1 MLWGGRCCAE
11 ARKLVQADTTHPEN
25 PAYGG
30 SVNADG
36 SPSSTLAE
44 DADATCRKIAFRRLS
59 IVRAPPPEPDAAEG
73 WVTFQ
78 VREQQAKALKCI
90 ACPLAATSQG
100 SAPCMCRSR
109 SGDGLDDQ
117 KARHLSWTLGNPKSK
132 LSQHYIFYPW

>member
-1 MLWGGRCCAE
+1 MWRAQSHGDLLFYCSWSRNMMLFQNSIMKSRQHRPRALAVSMLRGERCSAE
-11 ARKLVQADTTHPEN
+11 AQKLGQADTTHPEN

-30 SVNADG
+30 SVNPDG

-78 VREQQAKALKCI
+78 ARL
-90 ACPLAATSQG
+90 
-100 SAPCMCRSR
+100 RSVA
-109 SGDGLDDQ
+109 SG
-117 KARHLSWTLGNPKSK
+117 
-132 LSQHYIFYPW
+132 